1 MGGEQ
6 SKSQSEQPNVSVST
20 LALAN
25 QIHQEYGVE
34 VSGTALQALTERK
47 ITNKRQF
54 IKHHKAMNDKGFSF
68 YEIYREGPYEIGVW
82 TRGERREK
90 RGWKF

>member
-6 SKSQSEQPNVSVST
+6 SKTLEEPNVSIST

-34 VSGTALQALTERK
+34 MKGEALQALVNHDVKNTS
-47 ITNKRQF
+47 QF
-54 IKHHKAMNDKGFSF
+54 IKYHKAMTDKGFSF
-68 YEIYREGPYEIGVW
+68 NKVYTEGPYEIGEW
-82 TRGERREK
+82 TRGDRREK